1 MELPVDDEEVELKE
15 DVGVANTNQA
25 GFQIPPPPH
34 GTPVPASPEPEEKWV
49 LIYIIFQLLCI

>member
-34 GTPVPASPEPEEKWV
+34 GTPVPASPEPEEK
-49 LIYIIFQLLCI
+49 